1 MKVVAFLGLA
11 ACLAASPAVAGP
23 AGHGLT
29 HTEAVAR
36 QNLAKRTVKIETAGT
51 CAQSAA
57 GLVASRQGVAAA
69 KAKQG
74 LVHVVFNSAADA
86 AAHEGA
92 VRAAVSEAC
101 RAA

>member
-1 MKVVAFLGLA
+1 MKVVALFGLA
-11 ACLAASPAVAGP
+11 ACLAAAPAVAGP

-29 HTEAVAR
+29 HTEAVAKK
-36 QNLAKRTVKIETAGT
+36 NLAKRTVKIQAAGT

-57 GLVASRQGVAAA
+57 GVLVGRQGVAKA
-69 KAKQG
+69 KAQDG

>member
-1 MKVVAFLGLA
+1 MKVFAFLGLA
-11 ACLAASPAVAGP
+11 ACLAAAPAMAGP

-29 HTEAVAR
+29 HTEAVAK
-36 QNLAKRTVKIETAGT
+36 QNLAKRTVKIQTT

-57 GLVASRQGVAAA
+57 SAAASRQGVA
-69 KAKQG
+69 KAKPQDG